1 MTKKKRAIKAIDL
14 FAGVGGSSR
23 GAIAAGARI
32 ALAVDHWDLARKTYQ
47 SNFPGVIFLN
57 ASCEDIGLARLK
69 KRVRG
74 IDLILAS
81 PECTSHTCA
90 KGNAPRSE
98 ASRRTAFQVIRFA
111 KAFGPRWVI
120 IENVVHMRTWKSY
133 EKWLNSLR
141 DLGYNVTEQVINSAD
156 HGVPQA
162 RRRLFVM
169 CDRKRVPPKVEA
181 SAKRKKTAAF
191 VIKQNAGFKFS
202 MLRSDNRAKATLK
215 RAERAVAA
223 LGARKAFLLVYYG
236 SDAAGG
242 WQRLTAPL
250 RTLTTLD
257 RFAYVRPTPNGH
269 KMRMLQVPELK
280 KAMGFPER
288 CFQAPR
294 QNGPFW
300 SEKIAKNRRR
310 DRKVASCLRA
320 EGVRVIR
327 VWEHELEKRSYRLL
341 RVLQEL
347 RRMECECRVAK
358 SLCSRP
364 QKH

>member
-1 MTKKKRAIKAIDL
+1 MASQPRLRPRTQKSMASKKPALKAIDL

-23 GAIAAGARI
+23 GAVAAGVQIAA
-32 ALAVDHWDLARKTYQ
+32 AVDYWTLARDTYK
-47 SNFPGVIFLN
+47 SNFPDVEFLN
-57 ASCEDIGLARLK
+57 AKCEDIGLAKLK
-69 KRVRG
+69 KKVRG
-74 IDLILAS
+74 INLILAS

-98 ASRRTAFQVIRFA
+98 TSRRTAFEVVRFA
-111 KAFGPRWVI
+111 RAFNPRWVI
-120 IENVVHMRTWKSY
+120 VENVVHMRTWKSY

-169 CDRKRVPPKVEA
+169 CDRQRMPPQVQP
-181 SAKRKKTAAF
+181 SAKRKKTAAC
-191 VIKQNAGFKFS
+191 VIARNEGFKFS
-202 MLRSDNRAKATLK
+202 ALRSENRAQATLE

-223 LGARKAFLLVYYG
+223 LGQRKAFLLVYYG

-257 RFAYVRPTPNGH
+257 RFAYVKPSVNGH

-280 KAMGFPER
+280 KAMGFPDAHVLSHGTRRER
-288 CFQAPR
+288 IKLLGNAVCPPVMEA
-294 QNGPFW
+294 
-300 SEKIAKNRRR
+300 
-310 DRKVASCLRA
+310 
-320 EGVRVIR
+320 VIR
-327 VWEHELEKRSYRLL
+327 TLTKPNGRHENS
-341 RVLQEL
+341 
-347 RRMECECRVAK
+347 
-358 SLCSRP
+358 
-364 QKH
+364 

>member
-1 MTKKKRAIKAIDL
+1 MASRPLQHSRTRKSMARKKRAIKAIDL

-23 GAIAAGARI
+23 GALAAGVRVA
-32 ALAVDHWDLARKTYQ
+32 AAVDYWTLARDTYK
-47 SNFPGVIFLN
+47 SNFPGVQFLN
-57 ASCEDIGLARLK
+57 AKCEDIGLVTLK
-69 KRVRG
+69 KKVG
-74 IDLILAS
+74 GVDLILAS

-98 ASRRTAFQVIRFA
+98 TSRRTAFEVVRFA
-111 KAFGPRWVI
+111 KAFNPRWVI

-133 EKWLNSLR
+133 QTWLNSLKK
-141 DLGYNVTEQVINSAD
+141 LGYNVTEQVINSAD

-169 CDRKRVPPKVEA
+169 CDRERVPPSVE
-181 SAKRKKTAAF
+181 SSTKRKKTAAC
-191 VIKQNAGFKFS
+191 VIAQNGGFKFS
-202 MLRSDNRAKATLK
+202 VLRSENRAKATLE

-257 RFAYVRPTPNGH
+257 RFAYVKPTENGH

-280 KAMGFPER
+280 KAMGFPDGHVLKHGTRRER
-288 CFQAPR
+288 IKLLGNAVCPPVMEA
-294 QNGPFW
+294 
-300 SEKIAKNRRR
+300 
-310 DRKVASCLRA
+310 
-320 EGVRVIR
+320 VIR
-327 VWEHELEKRSYRLL
+327 TLTGRD
-341 RVLQEL
+341 
-347 RRMECECRVAK
+347 
-358 SLCSRP
+358 SR
-364 QKH
+364 HDNS